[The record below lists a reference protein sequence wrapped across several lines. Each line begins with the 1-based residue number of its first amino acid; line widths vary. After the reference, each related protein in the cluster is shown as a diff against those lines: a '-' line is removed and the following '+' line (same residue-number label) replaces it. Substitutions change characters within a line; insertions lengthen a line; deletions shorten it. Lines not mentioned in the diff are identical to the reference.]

1 MDVLDPKTIRRIF
14 LIHYGA
20 LGDFILSLPLL
31 GALHETFD
39 SAVITVFGRLDYL
52 DLVKG
57 TFSRLTLQSPAH
69 PTIRSLYINDPDR
82 PPAPL
87 QADLAILLSRHL
99 DPVVAGNLRTAGVS
113 QVWSLDFFPPPGQPL
128 HLSEHLLGQARAF
141 YPFSQPQPV
150 RLQATAASRTGGK
163 EWLTRQ
169 GVDWDRPILAF
180 HPGSG
185 SRLKLWPAANLAAL
199 IDWAG
204 LSFNIQPL
212 LISGPADDD
221 TTSAV
226 LNLIKSPAPIIAR
239 HLPLSELSGILS
251 LCAGLVGHDSG
262 ITHLAAALGL
272 RVATIFGPT
281 DPVIWAP
288 DSPLAIIVSA
298 PTACAPC
305 GLSQARECLDQICL
319 TSITL
324 DQVKQAVTQMMRL
337 NSTRP
342 S

>member
-1 MDVLDPKTIRRIF
+1 MDILDPKIIRRIL

-20 LGDFILSLPLL
+20 LGDFILSLPLV
-31 GALHETFD
+31 GALHETFNLAD
-39 SAVITVFGRLDYL
+39 ITVFGCLDYL

-57 TFSRLTLQSPAH
+57 IFHRLTIQSSAH
-69 PTIRSLYINDPDR
+69 PTIRSLYVHDPDQ

-99 DPVVAGNLRTAGVS
+99 DPVVAGNLQMAGVS
-113 QVWSLDFFPPPGQPL
+113 QVRSLDFFPPPGQRL
-128 HLSEHLLGQARAF
+128 HLSEHLLVQAQAF
-141 YPFSQPQPV
+141 YPLLRPSPV
-150 RLQATAASRTGGK
+150 RLRATPADRAGGK
-163 EWLTRQ
+163 DWLTRH
-169 GVDWDRPILAF
+169 GVDWARPVLAF

-221 TTSAV
+221 AATAV
-226 LNLIKSPAPIIAR
+226 LNLIKSPTPIIAR

-251 LCAGLVGHDSG
+251 LCTGLVGHDSG

-272 RVATIFGPT
+272 RVVTIFGPT

-298 PTACAPC
+298 PTACGPC
-305 GLSQARECLDQICL
+305 GLSQAGACPDQICL
-319 TSITL
+319 TSITI
-324 DQVKQAVTQMMRL
+324 DQVKQAATQMMSL
-337 NSTRP
+337 NSTRH